1 MGWSTLNVRSRYSF
15 LGIALFKAS
24 AYKHRLVCQ
33 FACLSVSAIAFFC
46 CFFRIKLAYN
56 KPRKVT
62 MPNFWEKIFLWKNSR
77 FWDFRLFF
85 CGNEAISRQKI
96 KKSKIW
102 RIELWRSIFCIGF
115 SQILALE
122 IDLEL
127 SFWNFEPFLK
137 NNNLDFCFFF
147 QYKLAKMRA

>member
-102 RIELWRSIFCIGF
+102 RIELWRSIFCR
-115 SQILALE
+115 SQPNFGPRNWSGVEFLRFWAIFQKQQARLLRTCE
-122 IDLEL
+122 EL
-127 SFWNFEPFLK
+127 QWLNG
-137 NNNLDFCFFF
+137 
-147 QYKLAKMRA
+147 